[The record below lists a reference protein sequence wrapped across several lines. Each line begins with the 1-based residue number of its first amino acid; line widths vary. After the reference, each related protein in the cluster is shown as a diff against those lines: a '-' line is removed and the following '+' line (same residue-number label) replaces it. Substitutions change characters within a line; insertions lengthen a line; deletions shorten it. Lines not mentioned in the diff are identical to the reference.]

1 LEVGSG
7 GGSVLAS
14 LRELGGSPST
24 LVGVELLPHR
34 VASARQAFPE
44 LEFREGNAE
53 RLEFADAS
61 FDMVLAFTVFSS
73 ILDPSMARNVADEIY
88 RVMRPGGGLL
98 WYDFRY
104 DSPSNRNVRGI
115 TARRVR
121 ELFPALRGRLVG
133 LTLLPPLARRLGP
146 LTPVAYPVLGWLPP
160 LRSHLLG
167 LLLKPQK

>member
-1 LEVGSG
+1 
-7 GGSVLAS
+7 
-14 LRELGGSPST
+14 
-24 LVGVELLPHR
+24 
-34 VASARQAFPE
+34 
-44 LEFREGNAE
+44 
-53 RLEFADAS
+53 
-61 FDMVLAFTVFSS
+61 
-73 ILDPSMARNVADEIY
+73 
-88 RVMRPGGGLL
+88 MRPGGGLL

-121 ELFPALRGRLVG
+121 ELFPALRGRLIG